1 MTQPPTS
8 IKANRTLLFVKFPA
22 DTVIFSERSQSTDV
36 YLIRSGRVEIR
47 KQIEAETVLIK
58 ALGPQEIFGEM
69 ALIHHKPRSASAV
82 AVMDTECYVLNHM
95 AFDDKLKTID
105 PFLRGVFRVLAN
117 TVRELTTELAALK
130 KHD

>member
-1 MTQPPTS
+1 MTQQPALSKT
-8 IKANRTLLFVKFPA
+8 NRNLLFVKFPA
-22 DTVIFSERSQSTDV
+22 ETVIFSERSQSTDV

-47 KQIEAETVLIK
+47 KQIGPESVLIK

-82 AVMDTECYVLNHM
+82 AVMDTECYVLNHT

-117 TVRELTTELAALK
+117 TVRELTTELASIK
-130 KHD
+130 KID

>member
-1 MTQPPTS
+1 MKQPPTS